1 MSTWRSTEL
10 IFKSHGIT
18 PQCQHIADI
27 KEVEVDQ
34 RVFCVFFC
42 KTATNKMR
50 NSFHTILMHDSCT
63 NTYSTRAF
71 PDGRFFIIATFMF
84 SIDKFFPVIGN
95 INKGRLEFHQGIEEP
110 EYITHAATLERR
122 KNFKRH

>member
-1 MSTWRSTEL
+1 MSAGRSAEL

-18 PQCQHIADI
+18 PQCQHIANI
-27 KEVEVDQ
+27 KEVKVDQ
-34 RVFCVFFC
+34 RIFCVLFC
-42 KTATNKMR
+42 KTTTNKVWY
-50 NSFHTILMHDSCT
+50 SFHTILMHDSCT
-63 NTYSTRAF
+63 NAYSTWAF

-84 SIDKFFPVIGN
+84 CIDNLFPVIGN
-95 INKGRLEFHQGIEEP
+95 INKGRFEFHQGIEEP